1 MFEDISSKSTSEVW
15 KHMLKDIENGK
26 AKCKKCYKIF
36 ECKSST
42 TTSLTVHLKTQHNI
56 EVKSS
61 RKRSEVIQIESDEES
76 ETPNKKSKP
85 STSKQT
91 KLNFVVKEVLTVGKV
106 IGQLVAVSGLSF
118 NQVAKSDIIREG
130 FKHHPDGIV
139 IPRYEFLREIDHF
152 FLTVWK
158 ST

>member
-15 KHMLKDIENGK
+15 NHMLKDKENGK
-26 AKCKKCYKIF
+26 AKCKKCFKIF

-42 TTSLTVHLKTQHNI
+42 TTSLTIHLKNQHNI

-61 RKRSEVIQIESDEES
+61 RKKSEVIQVESDEES
-76 ETPNKKSKP
+76 DETPAKKSKP

-118 NQVAKSDIIREG
+118 NQIAKSDIIREG
-130 FKHHPDGIV
+130 FKHHPDGII
-139 IPRYEFLREIDHF
+139 IPRYGF
-152 FLTVWK
+152 
-158 ST
+158 